1 MAEKFEKLAI
11 RRLKGLS
18 VYFEDDLYTLAVLM
32 LKLNDARA
40 AHEGSNSRGRPTV
53 NGLAKR
59 FAELVDV
66 CYPDYDTVFAVVER
80 HGLPLGA
87 TIEFDQDAS

>member
-18 VYFEDDLYTLAVLM
+18 VYFEDDLYALAVLM
-32 LKLNDARA
+32 LKLNDARSA
-40 AHEGSNSRGRPTV
+40 REGSNSYTRPTV
-53 NGLAKR
+53 SGLAKR
-59 FAELVDV
+59 FAELVDA
-66 CYPDYDTVFAVVER
+66 CYPDYDTVFTVVER

-87 TIEFDQDAS
+87 TIEFDQDAL